1 MQIPEIIYSII
12 LTAGL
17 AIAIRKLHWFNLGNI
32 KKSWVV
38 GAFLLKIF
46 AGIGMWGIYSYYYTD
61 RNEADIFK
69 YFDDSK
75 VMYNALEDKPYDYF
89 SMLLGVNNDNSY
101 YDSAYYSKM
110 NHWYRTYETVT
121 YNDSHTIIRANAFF
135 RIFSF
140 GYYQIHSILMAF
152 LSFIGLIA
160 IFKVFESYMKNSRKY
175 LFAVL
180 FLLPTVVF
188 WGSGAVKEGLLL
200 FAMGTFL
207 YSIHQLT
214 FFNVSLKHLVILS
227 LSIFLLF
234 YIKFYVL
241 ASFIPL
247 IFAKLWVTIS
257 NYKRIFFKYAITIL
271 IFINVLVFIPYLLP
285 QWNIFEILAQKQRD
299 FIGLAISENSGS
311 FIQPISFEANFL
323 SLLIHS
329 PLAFIFVTFRPF
341 ITDISSPLMLP
352 SFGENMIIILLTVLA
367 IVFPRKKDL
376 IAFNMIWFC
385 VFFVVSQ
392 FVLIGFTTPVIG
404 AMVRYRLPGLIFLF
418 ILFGLIIDFEKVKK
432 KLRISKI

>member
-1 MQIPEIIYSII
+1 MQITEIIYSLI

-17 AIAIRKLHWFNLGNI
+17 SFAIWKLHWFNLSNI
-32 KKSWVV
+32 RKTWIV
-38 GAFLLKIF
+38 GAFLLKIL
-46 AGIGMWGIYSYYYTD
+46 AGIAMWGVYSYYYTD

-75 VMYNALEDKPYDYF
+75 VMYDALENNPDDYF
-89 SMLLGVNNDNSY
+89 SMLFGINNDNSY
-101 YDSAYYSKM
+101 YDSVYYSKM

-121 YNDSHTIIRANAFF
+121 YNDSHTIIRVNAFF

-140 GYYQIHSILMAF
+140 GYYQVHSILMAF

-175 LFAVL
+175 LFAIL
-180 FLLPTVVF
+180 FLLPSVVF

-200 FAMGTFL
+200 FAMGIFL
-207 YSIHQLT
+207 FSIHKLT
-214 FFNVSLKHLVILS
+214 FFAISAQFIIILVLS
-227 LSIFLLF
+227 VFLLF

-247 IFAKLWVTIS
+247 IMAKLWSTLS
-257 NYKRIFFKYAITIL
+257 NYKAIFFKYAIMVL
-271 IFINVLVFIPYLLP
+271 LFINFLVFIPYISP
-285 QWNIFEILAQKQRD
+285 NWNIFEILAQKQRD
-299 FIGLAISENSGS
+299 FIGLATSEHSGS
-311 FIQPISFEANFL
+311 FIHPIAFDANFL
-323 SLLIHS
+323 SVLVHS
-329 PLAFIFVTFRPF
+329 PQAFLNVAFRPL
-341 ITDISSPLMLP
+341 ITDLSSVLMLP
-352 SFGENMIIILLTVLA
+352 SLGENIAIVVLIILA
-367 IVFPRKKDL
+367 FVFPRKKDF

-385 VFFVVSQ
+385 AFFVIFQ
-392 FVLIGFTTPVIG
+392 FVLIGLTTPVIG

-418 ILFGLIIDFEKVKK
+418 ILFGLIIDFDKIKK